1 MQIKRATALD
11 DQELARKLSP
21 LHYFQE
27 IRKNDENQFRTLI
40 FNSRFVELQPGEFLM
55 NQGDSDQYIYF
66 LMKGALE
73 VCADNRGEVVLGTLM
88 PGEVFGETAVILGKP
103 RTAYIRAPDKVR
115 EAQVFATD
123 FGIFQDLRSH
133 QLVTLQTKL
142 IVYRQMVHVLRWRND
157 QHQSRT
163 TGDVRTRAAYGV
175 LPFSGKLGTQAELE
189 SLVGQARYYAERLQ
203 QLNEELGIVRNSVAG

>member
-11 DQELARKLSP
+11 DQDLARKLSP

-55 NQGDSDQYIYF
+55 NQGDPDQHIYF
-66 LMKGALE
+66 LIKGILE
-73 VCADNRGEVVLGTLM
+73 VCADSNGEKMLGVIM
-88 PGEVFGETAVILGKP
+88 PGEVFGETAVILRKP

-115 EAQVFATD
+115 KPQVFATD
-123 FGIFQDLRSH
+123 FSIFQDLRSH

-157 QHQSRT
+157 RHQSRIPEGVT
-163 TGDVRTRAAYGV
+163 VRTMYSISQFNGE
-175 LPFSGKLGTQAELE
+175 LGTQEELE
-189 SLVGQARYYAERLQ
+189 ALVDQAKYYAERLQ
-203 QLNEELGIVRNSVAG
+203 QLNQTLGAVHNTAAG